1 MSHWVATDTTFTV
14 PWTSPRATG
23 NAIIDAQ
30 DTAFRATR
38 LLMRTDDGEG
48 LCHALRLP
56 GSATHIG
63 PTRDNVGSTNWACR
77 R

>member
-1 MSHWVATDTTFTV
+1 
-14 PWTSPRATG
+14 
-23 NAIIDAQ
+23 
-30 DTAFRATR
+30 
-38 LLMRTDDGEG
+38 MRTDDGEG